1 MWNIGFKKEI
11 LKKKGTIGLNIIDPF
26 NERKNFNSAYTT
38 ATFSQTSKI
47 AVPFR
52 SVGINFSWSFGKM
65 NFNPAQA
72 KKKKGVNNDDL
83 KQGDQGGM
91 Q

>member
-1 MWNIGFKKEI
+1 
-11 LKKKGTIGLNIIDPF
+11 
-26 NERKNFNSAYTT
+26 
-38 ATFSQTSKI
+38 
-47 AVPFR
+47 
-52 SVGINFSWSFGKM
+52 VGINFSWSFGKI